1 MKAPARE
8 ARVPIGPLIGLV
20 GAVLLLVS
28 LFLDWWE
35 GLTAFT
41 VFEALD
47 LVLALLALGAILSLA
62 GALGAGLPEGTLPR
76 RELALPLG
84 LAALVIVGS
93 QLLNKPP
100 LVVGTERGPEI
111 GLWLALGGSVLM
123 LAGGLLSA
131 MRISLALDLEPRR
144 SAEREERERGEPEPG
159 GPERGEPEEL
169 VEEGPAARRAA
180 RRRGRMVRADDEPD
194 APTARRADPAGEHT
208 TREVPQPPASPPD

>member
-1 MKAPARE
+1 MNAPARE
-8 ARVPIGPLIGLV
+8 TRIPIGSLIGLV

-47 LVLALLALGAILSLA
+47 LVLALLALGAILSLV
-62 GALGAGLPEGTLPR
+62 GAFGAGLPEGAAPR

-93 QLLNKPP
+93 QLLNNPP

-144 SAEREERERGEPEPG
+144 RTVREEASPDT
-159 GPERGEPEEL
+159 
-169 VEEGPAARRAA
+169 PAARRAE
-180 RRRGRMVRADDEPD
+180 RA
-194 APTARRADPAGEHT
+194 AD
-208 TREVPQPPASPPD
+208 RPASEAPDSPMGPPD

>member
-1 MKAPARE
+1 MNAPGRE
-8 ARVPIGPLIGLV
+8 ARIPIGPLIGLV

-62 GALGAGLPEGTLPR
+62 GALGAGLPEGTAPR

-84 LAALVIVGS
+84 LAAIVVVGS

-100 LVVGTERGPEI
+100 LVVGTERGPEV
-111 GLWLALGGSVLM
+111 GLWLALGGSLLM

-131 MRISLALDLEPRR
+131 MRISLALDLEPRG
-144 SAEREERERGEPEPG
+144 ATERGRDEPEPDE
-159 GPERGEPEEL
+159 PERGEPEDL
-169 VEEGPAARRAA
+169 AEEGPAARRAA
-180 RRRGRMVRADDEPD
+180 RRRGRLFRPDDEPD
-194 APTARRADPAGEHT
+194 EPTARRAERTGEHT
-208 TREVPQPPASPPD
+208 TREAPEPPAGPPD